1 MATSFVATNATCLI
15 HCPRLPFD
23 RMRSDLIVQL
33 IILRNRVDIQSA
45 GIPIGSINCTIWIT
59 EPNPTEVLFGVDA
72 FAEGH
77 VSRSDSHNS
86 TTSNSLTSQ
95 HCATFLI
102 EFVQCLARH
111 LYVQLVFE
119 LDRRLRKQ
127 QENIMT
133 SFKVVA
139 LALLSATSSTP
150 AKRRGDSPDGPRPV
164 PN

>member
-1 MATSFVATNATCLI
+1 MRDVCTGKSTKIFAANLSFFAS
-15 HCPRLPFD
+15 RF
-23 RMRSDLIVQL
+23 
-33 IILRNRVDIQSA
+33 DIQSA
-45 GIPIGSINCTIWIT
+45 DIPIGSIHCTIWIN

-72 FAEGH
+72 FAEGR
-77 VSRSDSHNS
+77 VSHSDLHNS

-102 EFVQCLARH
+102 ELVRCLARH
-111 LYVQLVFE
+111 LYVQLVFA

-133 SFKVVA
+133 SFKVVG
-139 LALLSATSSTP
+139 LALLSATASTP
-150 AKRRGDSPDGPRPV
+150 AKRRGDSPDGSRPI

>member
-1 MATSFVATNATCLI
+1 
-15 HCPRLPFD
+15 
-23 RMRSDLIVQL
+23 LIVQL
-33 IILRNRVDIQSA
+33 IILRNRFDIQAPTYLSV
-45 GIPIGSINCTIWIT
+45 P
-59 EPNPTEVLFGVDA
+59 EPSEVLFGVDA
-72 FAEGH
+72 FSEGH
-77 VSRSDSHNS
+77 ASQSDLHNS

-102 EFVQCLARH
+102 EFVRCLARH
-111 LYVQLVFE
+111 LHVQLVFK

-139 LALLSATSSTP
+139 LASLSTMASTP
-150 AKRRGDSPDGPRPV
+150 AMRRGDSPDGPRPV

>member
-1 MATSFVATNATCLI
+1 MI
-15 HCPRLPFD
+15 HCLRLPFD
-23 RMRSDLIVQL
+23 RTRSDLIVQL
-33 IILRNRVDIQSA
+33 IILRNRFDIQSA
-45 GIPIGSINCTIWIT
+45 DIPIGSINCTIWVT

-72 FAEGH
+72 FS
-77 VSRSDSHNS
+77 VSQSDLHNS

-102 EFVQCLARH
+102 EFVRCLARH
-111 LYVQLVFE
+111 LHVQLVFK

-139 LALLSATSSTP
+139 LALLSATASTP